1 MEVLNDAERRFSR
14 KLIDAMLPE
23 LVNTFW
29 DVWEDTK
36 KENKDRKL
44 VENYRQNLR
53 KVKGEWSNVKVKQHV
68 SNIIKECPLFPRL
81 IAAVFVIHVKIL
93 SSIRID
99 KSSKKIS
106 LKLPS
111 NDVFVH
117 TCFIECARDIYEDPW
132 IITEEK
138 PVTERRNDLNTRF
151 TKCIRDTIENLVPT
165 EEILNTYLTLPDEEE
180 SLEMEHDG
188 YGGGAEEA
196 ERPPVDEALDAVDNI
211 EHEETMPMPSSENTE
226 MAAGTIQASEL
237 PNPAETPGGTKMVA
251 VTPAGVHK
259 ESLFPDAPEVGKK
272 GLEE

>member
-14 KLIDAMLPE
+14 KLVDAMLPE
-23 LVNTFW
+23 LVDTFW
-29 DVWEDTK
+29 NVWEDTK

-53 KVKGEWSNVKVKQHV
+53 KVKSEWSNVKVKEHV
-68 SNIIKECPLFPRL
+68 ANIMKECALFPRL

-117 TCFIECARDIYEDPW
+117 TCFIECARDLYEDPW
-132 IITEEK
+132 VITDEK
-138 PVTERRNDLNTRF
+138 PVSERRNELNARF
-151 TKCIRDTIENLVPT
+151 TKCIRETIENLVPT
-165 EEILNTYLTLPDEEE
+165 EEILNTYLTLPENDNEF
-180 SLEMEHDG
+180 EMEH
-188 YGGGAEEA
+188 GGNEAEEY
-196 ERPPVDEALDAVDNI
+196 EEPRPDVGEALDAVDNI
-211 EHEETMPMPSSENTE
+211 EQEQA
-226 MAAGTIQASEL
+226 MAAPEPEAPSAGTLQSSEL
-237 PNPAETPGGTKMVA
+237 PEPVETPGGTKTVA
-251 VTPAGVHK
+251 VTPVHK

-272 GLEE
+272 GLDD

>member
-14 KLIDAMLPE
+14 KLVDAMLPE
-23 LVNTFW
+23 LVQTFW

-68 SNIIKECPLFPRL
+68 ANIIKECPLFPRL

-93 SSIRID
+93 SSIRVD

-117 TCFIECARDIYEDPW
+117 TCFIECARDLYEEPW
-132 IITEEK
+132 TITEEK
-138 PVTERRNDLNTRF
+138 PLSERRADLNTRF
-151 TKCIRDTIENLVPT
+151 TKCIRETIENLVPT
-165 EEILNTYLTLPDEEE
+165 EEILNTYLTLPEDSE
-180 SLEMEHDG
+180 SNLEMEHDG
-188 YGGGAEEA
+188 YEEQEEEQEE
-196 ERPPVDEALDAVDNI
+196 ERPDVGEALDAVDNI
-211 EHEETMPMPSSENTE
+211 EQEGAPPV
-226 MAAGTIQASEL
+226 GTIQPGEL
-237 PNPAETPGGTKMVA
+237 PEPVETPGGTKTVA
-251 VTPAGVHK
+251 VTPAPAAPIHK

-272 GLEE
+272 ALEE

>member
-14 KLIDAMLPE
+14 KLVDAMLPE
-23 LVNTFW
+23 LVQTFW

-68 SNIIKECPLFPRL
+68 ANIVKECPLFPRL

-117 TCFIECARDIYEDPW
+117 TCFIECARDMYEEPW
-132 IITEEK
+132 VITDEK
-138 PVTERRNDLNTRF
+138 PVSERRAELNTRF
-151 TKCIRDTIENLVPT
+151 TKCIRETIENLVPT
-165 EEILNTYLTLPDEEE
+165 EEILNTYLTLPEEE
-180 SLEMEHDG
+180 TNLEMEHDG
-188 YGGGAEEA
+188 YEDPEEQE
-196 ERPPVDEALDAVDNI
+196 ERPDVGEALDAVDNL
-211 EHEETMPMPSSENTE
+211 EQEQAMPLADGAPP
-226 MAAGTIQASEL
+226 AGTIQTAEL
-237 PNPAETPGGTKMVA
+237 PDPVETPGGTKTVT
-251 VTPAGVHK
+251 VTPVAPIHK
-259 ESLFPDAPEVGKK
+259 ESLFPDAPEMGKK
-272 GLEE
+272 GLED

>member
-14 KLIDAMLPE
+14 KLVDAMLPE
-23 LVNTFW
+23 LVDTFW
-29 DVWEDTK
+29 EVWEDTK

-53 KVKGEWSNVKVKQHV
+53 KVKSEWSNVKVKQHV
-68 SNIIKECPLFPRL
+68 ANIVKECPLFPRL

-117 TCFIECARDIYEDPW
+117 TCFIECARDLYDDPW
-132 IITEEK
+132 IITDEK
-138 PVTERRNDLNTRF
+138 PVTERRNELNTRF
-151 TKCIRDTIENLVPT
+151 TKCIRETIENLVPT
-165 EEILNTYLTLPDEEE
+165 EEILNTYLTLPENENEFEMDQGEEE
-180 SLEMEHDG
+180 V
-188 YGGGAEEA
+188 EEP
-196 ERPPVDEALDAVDNI
+196 RPDVDEALDAVDNI
-211 EHEETMPMPSSENTE
+211 EQEQSMPDPP
-226 MAAGTIQASEL
+226 AGTIQASEL
-237 PNPAETPGGTKMVA
+237 PDPVETPGGTKTVA
-251 VTPAGVHK
+251 VTPVAPHK
-259 ESLFPDAPEVGKK
+259 EELFPDAPEVGKK

>member
-14 KLIDAMLPE
+14 KLVDAMLPE
-23 LVNTFW
+23 LIQTFW

-53 KVKGEWSNVKVKQHV
+53 KVKSEWSNVKVKQHV
-68 SNIIKECPLFPRL
+68 ANIIKECPLFPRL

-117 TCFIECARDIYEDPW
+117 TCFIECARDLYEDPW
-132 IITEEK
+132 PVTDEK
-138 PVTERRNDLNTRF
+138 PVTERRNELNTRF
-151 TKCIRDTIENLVPT
+151 TKCIRETIENLVPT
-165 EEILNTYLTLPDEEE
+165 EEILNTYLSLPENEEE
-180 SLEMEHDG
+180 FEMEHGD
-188 YGGGAEEA
+188 APEENE
-196 ERPPVDEALDAVDNI
+196 ERPDMDEALDAI
-211 EHEETMPMPSSENTE
+211 EQEQALPAPEQEAPP
-226 MAAGTIQASEL
+226 AGTIQASEL
-237 PNPAETPGGTKMVA
+237 PEPVETPGGTKTVA
-251 VTPAGVHK
+251 VTPAPVHK

-272 GLEE
+272 GLDD

>member
-14 KLIDAMLPE
+14 KLVDAMLPE
-23 LVNTFW
+23 LINTFW

-36 KENKDRKL
+36 KETKDRKF

-117 TCFIECARDIYEDPW
+117 TCFIECARDIYEEPW
-132 IITEEK
+132 IVTEEK
-138 PVTERRNDLNTRF
+138 PVSERRTDLNTRF

-165 EEILNTYLTLPDEEE
+165 EEILNTYLTLPEEE
-180 SLEMEHDG
+180 NNLEVEHDG
-188 YGGGAEEA
+188 PNDEDEP
-196 ERPPVDEALDAVDNI
+196 PPVDEALDAVDNL
-211 EHEETMPMPSSENTE
+211 EQEQPMCDPEDNGPP
-226 MAAGTIQASEL
+226 AGTIQPGEL
-237 PNPAETPGGTKMVA
+237 PEPAETPGGTKTVA
-251 VTPAGVHK
+251 VTPAPIHR
-259 ESLFPDAPEVGKK
+259 ETLFPDAPEVGKK
-272 GLEE
+272 ALDE

>member
-14 KLIDAMLPE
+14 KLVDAMLPE
-23 LVNTFW
+23 LIQTFW

-68 SNIIKECPLFPRL
+68 ANIIKECPLFPRL

-117 TCFIECARDIYEDPW
+117 TCFIECARDMYEEPW
-132 IITEEK
+132 VITDEK
-138 PVTERRNDLNTRF
+138 PVSERRTELNTRF
-151 TKCIRDTIENLVPT
+151 TKCIRETIENLVPT
-165 EEILNTYLTLPDEEE
+165 EEILNTYLTLPEEE
-180 SLEMEHDG
+180 TNLEMEHDG
-188 YGGGAEEA
+188 YEDPEEHTE
-196 ERPPVDEALDAVDNI
+196 ERPDVGEALDAVDNI
-211 EHEETMPMPSSENTE
+211 EQEEPLADGAPP
-226 MAAGTIQASEL
+226 AGTIQPGEL
-237 PNPAETPGGTKMVA
+237 PEPVETPGGTKTVA
-251 VTPAGVHK
+251 VTPAPIHK

-272 GLEE
+272 GLED

>member
-14 KLIDAMLPE
+14 KLVDAMLPE
-23 LVNTFW
+23 LIQTFW

-68 SNIIKECPLFPRL
+68 ANIIKECPLFPRL

-117 TCFIECARDIYEDPW
+117 TCFIECARDMYEEPW
-132 IITEEK
+132 VITDEK
-138 PVTERRNDLNTRF
+138 PVSERRTELNTRF
-151 TKCIRDTIENLVPT
+151 TKCIRETIENLVPT
-165 EEILNTYLTLPDEEE
+165 EEILNTYLTLPEEDTN
-180 SLEMEHDG
+180 LEMEHDG
-188 YGGGAEEA
+188 YEDPEEHTE
-196 ERPPVDEALDAVDNI
+196 ERPDVGEALDAVDNI
-211 EHEETMPMPSSENTE
+211 EQEQAEGPLADGAPP
-226 MAAGTIQASEL
+226 AGTIQSGEL
-237 PNPAETPGGTKMVA
+237 PDPVETPGGTKTVT
-251 VTPAGVHK
+251 VTPAPIHK

-272 GLEE
+272 GLED

>member
-14 KLIDAMLPE
+14 KLVDAMLPE
-23 LVNTFW
+23 LVQTFW

-68 SNIIKECPLFPRL
+68 ANIIKECPLFPRL

-117 TCFIECARDIYEDPW
+117 TCFIECARDMYEEPW
-132 IITEEK
+132 VITDEK
-138 PVTERRNDLNTRF
+138 PVSERRTELNTRF
-151 TKCIRDTIENLVPT
+151 TKCIRETIENLVPT
-165 EEILNTYLTLPDEEE
+165 EEILKTYIVMPDENNLDIEQGEE
-180 SLEMEHDG
+180 DEEDEGPPLSDDPLDPLGENPVPEGAPMAPEGQQME
-188 YGGGAEEA
+188 EE
-196 ERPPVDEALDAVDNI
+196 PVEGELA
-211 EHEETMPMPSSENTE
+211 P
-226 MAAGTIQASEL
+226 AGSV
-237 PNPAETPGGTKMVA
+237 NHPAETPGGTKTVA
-251 VTPAGVHK
+251 VTPSLVPPQVHK
-259 ESLFPDAPEVGKK
+259 ENLFDDAKE
-272 GLEE
+272 

>member
-14 KLIDAMLPE
+14 KLVDAMLPE
-23 LVNTFW
+23 LIQTFW

-68 SNIIKECPLFPRL
+68 ANIIKECPLFPRL

-117 TCFIECARDIYEDPW
+117 TCFIECARDMYEEPW
-132 IITEEK
+132 VITDEK
-138 PVTERRNDLNTRF
+138 PVSERRSELNTRF
-151 TKCIRDTIENLVPT
+151 TKCIRETIENLVPT
-165 EEILNTYLTLPDEEE
+165 EEILNTYLTLPEEE
-180 SLEMEHDG
+180 SNLEMEHDG
-188 YGGGAEEA
+188 YEEQEEQE
-196 ERPPVDEALDAVDNI
+196 ERPDVGEALDAVDNI
-211 EHEETMPMPSSENTE
+211 EQEESAPLADGAP
-226 MAAGTIQASEL
+226 AVGTIQPGEL
-237 PNPAETPGGTKMVA
+237 PEPVETPGGTKTVA
-251 VTPAGVHK
+251 VTPAPAAVHR

-272 GLEE
+272 ALEE

>member
-138 PVTERRNDLNTRF
+138 PVTERRNELNTRF
-151 TKCIRDTIENLVPT
+151 TKCIRETIENLVPT
-165 EEILNTYLTLPDEEE
+165 EEILNTYLTLPEEDTN
-180 SLEMEHDG
+180 LEMENDG
-188 YGGGAEEA
+188 YAPAEEEE

-211 EHEETMPMPSSENTE
+211 EQEESMPASENTE

-237 PNPAETPGGTKMVA
+237 PEPAETPGGTKTVA
-251 VTPAGVHK
+251 VTPAVVHK